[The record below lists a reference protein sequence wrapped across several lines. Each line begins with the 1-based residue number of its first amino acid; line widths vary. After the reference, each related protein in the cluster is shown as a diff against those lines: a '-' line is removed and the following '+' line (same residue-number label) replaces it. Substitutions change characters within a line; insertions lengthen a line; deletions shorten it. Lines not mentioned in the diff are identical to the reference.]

1 MFYITSKIYI
11 FNGRDLLQD
20 SKHISFAMKSNFTM
34 NMAKGKRERTRN
46 AF

>member
-11 FNGRDLLQD
+11 FNGHDLLQE
-20 SKHISFAMKSNFTM
+20 SKHIIFAMKSNFKM
-34 NMAKGKRERTRN
+34 NMAKGKRDKTLN